1 MICPACEK
9 PIGDREL
16 LRCTACNKCYNFQC
30 VNISVSYYQA
40 NLQNLRRLWQCPECN
55 GKINTR
61 RRGDSTP
68 IRRLPDAASAGAPD
82 MDMSCEEIEPATEN
96 AATHRTGPGDS
107 DSITYDKFA
116 ELMDKKLEY
125 KLGTKIDSLKCIL
138 EGKLEAMISK
148 FESNLT
154 NISDTLSTRMQQACD
169 DIISLN
175 KRLLTVELENQQLR
189 SDLSAAN
196 ANHNAAAG
204 PGSEQDGTIAQ
215 LQESIAEL
223 RSDLNEREQSALLT
237 DIEISGIPELDG
249 ESPLHI
255 VMAVAKKLGTIL
267 EERDIVSAMRMGP
280 RRIVSISSSGPTSR
294 PRPLVI
300 RLARRATRDELIKCS
315 RVRRG
320 ATTTD
325 LGLAAHDPKPF
336 YLNERLTKF
345 NRILFGKVRVS
356 RQQKNWKHAWTRDG
370 RIYAR
375 QTDVSPAYLIRSEA
389 DLEHI
394 FGVNLPKSST

>member
-82 MDMSCEEIEPATEN
+82 MDMSCEEIEPATVN
-96 AATHRTGPGDS
+96 AATHRTGSGDS

-138 EGKLEAMISK
+138 EGKLEAMI
-148 FESNLT
+148 T
-154 NISDTLSTRMQQACD
+154 
-169 DIISLN
+169 
-175 KRLLTVELENQQLR
+175 
-189 SDLSAAN
+189 N

-300 RLARRATRDELIKCS
+300 RLARRATRDELIKCA

-375 QTDVSPAYLIRSEA
+375 QTDVSPAFLIRSEA